1 VTVISFLFSIRI
13 YNFGIESC
21 INNYSKILK
30 ENLSPIIKLQDMQE
44 AYIVAGYRTAVTK
57 SKKGA
62 FRFTRPDDLAIDLI
76 KGLLAT
82 VPQLDVK
89 RIDDVIVGNAVPEAE
104 QGLQVGRMI
113 SAQAVGIHAPGITIN
128 RYCASGLESIAIAS
142 AKIRSGMAECIIAG
156 GVESMSMVP
165 TAGWKTSPA
174 YSIAKDN
181 PDYYVSMGLTAEAV
195 ANEYKVSREDQD
207 AFSYQSHLKAG
218 NAIKEGYFKSG
229 ILPIEIEEVY
239 LDEKGKKQKRKFTV
253 DTDEG
258 VRADTSLE
266 SLAKLKPAF
275 SLGGSVTA
283 GNSSQTSDGA
293 AFVIVMSERMI
304 KELGLKPI
312 ARLVNCASAGVHP
325 RIMGIG
331 PVEAIPKVL
340 KQSGMSLGDI
350 DLFELNEAFA
360 SQSLAVIRT
369 LELDSSKVNI
379 NGGAI
384 ALGHPL
390 GCTGCK
396 LTIQLVNDMKRLGK
410 KYGIVTACVGGGQ
423 GIAAVIENID

>member
-1 VTVISFLFSIRI
+1 
-13 YNFGIESC
+13 
-21 INNYSKILK
+21 
-30 ENLSPIIKLQDMQE
+30 MQE
-44 AYIVAGYRTAVTK
+44 AYIVAGYRTAITK
-57 SKKGA
+57 SKKGG
-62 FRFTRPDDLAIDLI
+62 FRFTRPDDLAVDVI

-89 RIDDVIVGNAVPEAE
+89 RVDDVIVGNAVPEAE
-104 QGLQVGRMI
+104 QGLQVARMI
-113 SAQAVGIHAPGITIN
+113 SARAVGIHAPGITIN
-128 RYCASGLESIAIAS
+128 RYCASGLESIAMAT

-156 GVESMSMVP
+156 GTESMSLVP

-174 YSIAKDN
+174 YSITKTD
-181 PDYYVSMGLTAEAV
+181 PDYYLSMGLTAEAV
-195 ANEYKVSREDQD
+195 AKEYKVSREDQD
-207 AFSYQSHLKAG
+207 EFSYNSHLKAG
-218 NAIKEGYFKSG
+218 NAINSGYFKSG
-229 ILPIEIEEVY
+229 IIPINVEQIY
-239 LDEKGKKQKRKFTV
+239 LNDKGKKQIKNYTV

-258 VRADTSLE
+258 VRADTSLGG
-266 SLAKLKPAF
+266 LAKLKPAF
-275 SLGGSVTA
+275 ALGGSVTA

-304 KELGLKPI
+304 NELGLKPI
-312 ARLVNCASAGVHP
+312 ARLINCASAGVHP

-331 PVEAIPKVL
+331 PVEAVPKVL
-340 KQSGMSLGDI
+340 KQAGMTLADI
-350 DLFELNEAFA
+350 NLIELNEAFA

-369 LELDSSKVNI
+369 LELDPAIVNI

-396 LTIQLVNDMKRLGK
+396 LTIQLINDMKRLNK

-423 GIAAVIENID
+423 GIAGIIENID